1 MLTTLRRIV
10 HGVEESSSF
19 KEALSLLV
27 GEVRE
32 ALGTE
37 VCSAYLLN
45 PEGDSY
51 VLVANEGLN
60 TDAVDKLSLGL
71 NQGLVTLVAERA
83 EPINLSDA
91 THHPRFYL
99 VPEIGEE
106 AFNAFLGVPVIANR
120 RVLGVLVVQERD
132 ARRFDESEEAFL
144 VTLAAQLA
152 TVIAHH
158 EATGEIQQLLEDSS
172 VEPIARE
179 DALYKGVPGAPGIS
193 LGTAVVMHPT
203 ASLEAVP
210 ERIAEDV
217 RTELMVLDRAVNAVR
232 DDIRRIS
239 EQFAQSLPPEEL
251 ALFDAYLHM
260 LDDNALAGDVRD
272 RINRGQWAQG
282 ALKQVIREHVRRFE
296 AMEDPYLRERG
307 ADVRDLGMRVLAYLQ
322 DIRSRKTYFPDDT
335 ILVGHEITPS
345 MLANIPPEKLKG
357 IVSVRGSSN
366 SHVAILARAL
376 GIPAVMGAMDL
387 PIFSMENISVVV
399 DGFYGEVFTNPS
411 LALAGQYLQ
420 LIAEEREFAEELEDL
435 RELPSVTKDGW
446 PVGLWVNIGLTGDIT
461 RSLDRGAEGIGLFRT
476 EVPFME
482 KERFPS
488 EEEQRAIY
496 REHMEAFDPRPVTM
510 RTLDV
515 GGDKSLP
522 YFPIHEDNPFL
533 GWRGIRVTLDHPEI
547 FLVQVRAMIK
557 ANAGLECLLRIMLPM
572 VSSLS
577 EVEEAKALVERAYVE
592 VIEEGIVVKQP
603 LVGVMIEVPAA
614 VYQARQLARMVDF
627 LAVGSNDLTQYMLA
641 VDRNNPRVA
650 QLYKEMHPAVLQAL
664 REVARAAH
672 AEEKVVGI
680 CGELAGTPAGAV
692 LLMAMGYDALSMNAT
707 NLPKVKWT
715 LRNVKRSDARRMLVN
730 VLHMDTAE
738 EIQQF
743 MQDWLIDSGLGRV
756 VPSYHH

>member
-577 EVEEAKALVERAYVE
+577 EVEEAKALVERAYVD
-592 VIEEGIVVKQP
+592 IPG
-603 LVGVMIEVPAA
+603 A
-614 VYQARQLARMVDF
+614 
-627 LAVGSNDLTQYMLA
+627 
-641 VDRNNPRVA
+641 
-650 QLYKEMHPAVLQAL
+650 
-664 REVARAAH
+664 
-672 AEEKVVGI
+672 
-680 CGELAGTPAGAV
+680 PAGPYGGLPGSRIERSDPVHACRRPQQPTGRPALQGDASGGSASASGGGPGGSRRREGRGHLRRAGGHPGRSGAADGDGLRRAV
-692 LLMAMGYDALSMNAT
+692 HERHQPAESEMDPAQRQ
-707 NLPKVKWT
+707 T
-715 LRNVKRSDARRMLVN
+715 LRC
-730 VLHMDTAE
+730 
-738 EIQQF
+738 
-743 MQDWLIDSGLGRV
+743 
-756 VPSYHH
+756 PSHAGQRPAHGYR

>member
-19 KEALSLLV
+19 KDALSLLV
-27 GEVRE
+27 REVRD

-51 VLVANEGLN
+51 VLAANEGLN
-60 TDAVDKLSLGL
+60 TDAVGKLSLGL

-120 RVLGVLVVQERD
+120 RVLGVLVVQQRE

-217 RTELMVLDRAVNAVR
+217 RTELLVLDRAVNAVR

-322 DIRSRKTYFPDDT
+322 DIRTRKTYFPDDT
-335 ILVGHEITPS
+335 ILVGYEITPS
-345 MLANIPPEKLKG
+345 MLANIPPGKLTG

-376 GIPAVMGAMDL
+376 GVPAVMGAVDL
-387 PIFSMENISVVV
+387 PIFSMENVSVVV

-411 LALAGQYLQ
+411 LGLAEQYLQ

-488 EEEQRAIY
+488 EEEQRVIY

-522 YFPIHEDNPFL
+522 YFPINEDNPFL

-650 QLYKEMHPAVLQAL
+650 GLYKEMHPAVLNAL

-715 LRNVKRSDARRMLVN
+715 LRNVKRSDARRMLVKA
-730 VLHMDTAE
+730 LHMDTAE

-743 MQDWLIDSGLGRV
+743 MQDRLIDSGLGRV
-756 VPSYHH
+756 VPSYHQ